1 MADVIIKEL
10 VKSYDKKHVILDH
23 INLEI
28 KDGELMVFVGPSGCG
43 KSTLLRTIAGL
54 ESITDGEI
62 AINGRRV
69 NNLPPQQRNIAMVF
83 QNYAL
88 YPHMSVR
95 DNMSFPLRMQKMP
108 AQEITQQV
116 ETVAEQL
123 DITRLLDKKPKQ
135 LSGGQRQRVA
145 MGRALVRQPE
155 VFLMDEPLSN
165 LDAKLRVQIRSEI
178 ASIQRQLGVTTVYV
192 THDQVEAMTLG
203 QRVAVLK
210 DGILQQVA
218 PPDELYSRPANIFI
232 AQFIGS
238 PGMNII
244 PCRVSG
250 DELILPLEQEPVRWL
265 LPEQMQVR
273 SAELPQDADIWLG
286 LRPEAFSLS
295 AKGQESSLS
304 LPCQIVDEEFL
315 GYETLIRF
323 QLTAPFS
330 TGLELAEENFTARI
344 FQQLNCAV
352 GENITL
358 NVDVRAACFFD
369 QSGAA
374 VAPLQNNS

>member
-1 MADVIIKEL
+1 MADVAIKEL
-10 VKSYDKKHVILDH
+10 VKSYDKKNLILDH
-23 INLEI
+23 INLDI

-62 AINGRRV
+62 SIGDIRV

-95 DNMSFPLRMQKMP
+95 ENMSFPLRIQKMP
-108 AQEITQQV
+108 AQDITKQV

-123 DITRLLDKKPKQ
+123 DITVLLDKKITGI
-135 LSGGQRQRVA
+135 SGGQQQRVA
-145 MGRALVRQPE
+145 MGRALVRKPQ

-165 LDAKLRVQIRSEI
+165 LDAKTRVNIRGEI
-178 ASIQRQLGVTTVYV
+178 ATLQRQLGVTTIYV

-203 QRVAVLK
+203 QRIAVLK

-218 PPDELYSRPANIFI
+218 PPDELYSNPANTFV

-244 PCRVSG
+244 PCQVAG
-250 DELILPLEQEPVRWL
+250 DELTLPL
-265 LPEQMQVR
+265 
-273 SAELPQDADIWLG
+273 AEASVHWKCPAEMRPQLAKLPQNADLWLG
-286 LRPEAFSLS
+286 LRPEVFSVKKKEQERGLSLS
-295 AKGQESSLS
+295 CRIIDA
-304 LPCQIVDEEFL
+304 EFL

-323 QLTAPFS
+323 QFNSPFKTTLDTAKQI
-330 TGLELAEENFTARI
+330 FTARI

-352 GENITL
+352 GEQIML
-358 NVDVRAACFFD
+358 AVDPGAACFFD
-369 QSGAA
+369 ISGAA
-374 VAPLQNNS
+374 I

>member
-1 MADVIIKEL
+1 MADVVITEL
-10 VKSYDKKHVILDH
+10 VKSYDKKHLILDH

-62 AINGRRV
+62 FISDRRV

-218 PPDELYSRPANIFI
+218 PPDELYSNPANIFI

-250 DELILPLEQEPVRWL
+250 NELILPLEKEPVRWS
-265 LPEQMQVR
+265 LPEEIR
-273 SAELPQDADIWLG
+273 SQLTELPQDEDIWLG

-295 AKGQESSLS
+295 AQGQKNSLS
-304 LPCQIVDEEFL
+304 LPCQVLDAEFL

-330 TGLELAEENFTARI
+330 TRLELAEESFTARI

-352 GENITL
+352 GENVTL
-358 NVDVRAACFFD
+358 NVDVRTACFFD
-369 QSGAA
+369 QSGTA
-374 VAPLQNNS
+374 V

>member
-1 MADVIIKEL
+1 MADVTIKEL
-10 VKSYDKKHVILDH
+10 VKSYDKKHLILDH

-62 AINGRRV
+62 SISNRRV

-178 ASIQRQLGVTTVYV
+178 ATIQRQLGVTTVYV

-218 PPDELYSRPANIFI
+218 PPDELYSRPANVFV

-244 PCRVSG
+244 PCRISG
-250 DELILPLEQEPVRWL
+250 DELVLPLEKEPVCWP
-265 LPEQMQVR
+265 LPEEMR
-273 SAELPQDADIWLG
+273 AGLEHLSRDEDIWLG
-286 LRPEAFSLS
+286 LRPEAFRLS
-295 AKGQESSLS
+295 AQGQESSLS
-304 LPCQIVDEEFL
+304 LPCQVLDAEFL
-315 GYETLIRF
+315 GYDTLLRF
-323 QLTAPFS
+323 QLTAPFK
-330 TGLELAEENFTARI
+330 TALNIGEQTFTARI

-358 NVDVRAACFFD
+358 NVDVRTACFFD
-369 QSGAA
+369 QSGTA
-374 VAPLQNNS
+374 V

>member
-10 VKSYDKKHVILDH
+10 VKSYDKKHLILDRV
-23 INLEI
+23 NLEI

-62 AINGRRV
+62 AINGRRM

-116 ETVAEQL
+116 ETVAKQL

-145 MGRALVRQPE
+145 MGRALVREPQ

-178 ASIQRQLGVTTVYV
+178 ATIQRQLGVTTVYV

-218 PPDELYSRPANIFI
+218 PPDELYSNPANIFI

-244 PCRVSG
+244 PCRISG
-250 DELILPLEQEPVRWL
+250 DELILPLEKEPVRWT
-265 LPEQMQVR
+265 LPEAMR
-273 SAELPQDADIWLG
+273 AGLEHLPRDEDIWLG

-295 AKGQESSLS
+295 AQGQESSLS
-304 LPCQIVDEEFL
+304 LPCQVVDEEFL

-323 QLTAPFS
+323 QPTAPFS
-330 TGLELAEENFTARI
+330 TGLEIAEQTFTARI

-352 GENITL
+352 GENIAL
-358 NVDVRAACFFD
+358 NVDVSVACFFD
-369 QSGAA
+369 ENG
-374 VAPLQNNS
+374 VAIG

>member
-1 MADVIIKEL
+1 MADVMIKEL
-10 VKSYDKKHVILDH
+10 VKSYDKKHIILDH

-62 AINGRRV
+62 SISGRKV
-69 NNLPPQQRNIAMVF
+69 NDLPPQQRNIAMVF

-95 DNMSFPLRMQKMP
+95 DNMTFPLRMQKMP
-108 AQEITQQV
+108 AQEITEQV

-123 DITRLLDKKPKQ
+123 DITGLLDKKPKQ

-145 MGRALVRQPE
+145 MGRALVRNPE

-165 LDAKLRVQIRSEI
+165 LDAKLRVQIRAEI
-178 ASIQRQLGVTTVYV
+178 ATIQRQLGVTTVYV

-218 PPDELYSRPANIFI
+218 PPDELYSHPANVFV

-244 PCRVSG
+244 PCRISG
-250 DELILPLEQEPVRWL
+250 EELTLPLENESLCWHC
-265 LPEQMQVR
+265 PETMR
-273 SAELPQDADIWLG
+273 ERLAEFPQDGEIQLG

-295 AKGQESSLS
+295 TEKTKNSLS
-304 LPCQIVDEEFL
+304 LPCRVVDVEFL

-323 QLTAPFS
+323 QPVKPFKSELTV
-330 TGLELAEENFTARI
+330 AEQTFTSRI
-344 FQQLNCAV
+344 FQPVSCSV
-352 GENITL
+352 GEEIVL
-358 NVDVRAACFFD
+358 DVDLGEACFFD
-369 QSGAA
+369 KSGVA
-374 VAPLQNNS
+374 V

>member
-1 MADVIIKEL
+1 MAHVAIKEL
-10 VKSYDKKHVILDH
+10 VKSYDKKHIILDH

-28 KDGELMVFVGPSGCG
+28 NDGELMVFVGPSGCG

-54 ESITDGEI
+54 ESVTDGEI
-62 AINGRRV
+62 SIGGRKV
-69 NNLPPQQRNIAMVF
+69 NDLPPQQRNIAMVF

-88 YPHMSVR
+88 YPHMTVR
-95 DNMSFPLRMQKMP
+95 DNMAFPLRMQKT
-108 AQEITQQV
+108 AVQEITEQV

-123 DITRLLDKKPKQ
+123 DITPLLDKKPKQ

-145 MGRALVRQPE
+145 MGRALVRQPQ

-178 ASIQRQLGVTTVYV
+178 AEIQRRLSVTTVYV

-218 PPDELYSRPANIFI
+218 PPDELYSRPANIFV

-244 PCRVSG
+244 PCRTSG
-250 DELILPLEQEPVRWL
+250 KAKLILPLEKESIRWT
-265 LPEQMQVR
+265 LPEEMR
-273 SAELPQDADIWLG
+273 ERLAGLPQDEEIWLG
-286 LRPEAFSLS
+286 LRPEAFSINTE
-295 AKGQESSLS
+295 GQENSLS
-304 LPCQIVDEEFL
+304 LSCRVVDLEFL
-315 GYETLIRF
+315 GYETLVRF
-323 QLTAPFS
+323 QLASPFKTRLS
-330 TGLELAEENFTARI
+330 LPGQTFTARI
-344 FQQLNCAV
+344 FQRINCSV
-352 GENITL
+352 DEEVTL
-358 NVDVRAACFFD
+358 NIDLSAACFFD
-369 QSGAA
+369 TNGIAI
-374 VAPLQNNS
+374 

>member
-1 MADVIIKEL
+1 MADVAIKEL
-10 VKSYDKKHVILDH
+10 IKSYDKKQNILDH

-43 KSTLLRTIAGL
+43 KSTLLRMIAGL

-62 AINGRRV
+62 SINGRRV

-95 DNMSFPLRMQKMP
+95 DNMSFPLRMQKMSI
-108 AQEITQQV
+108 QDITRQV

-123 DITRLLDKKPKQ
+123 DITPLLDKKPKQ

-145 MGRALVRQPE
+145 MGRALVREPQ

-178 ASIQRQLGVTTVYV
+178 ATIQRQLGVTTVYV

-218 PPDELYSRPANIFI
+218 PPDELYSKPANIFI

-244 PCRVSG
+244 PCRISG
-250 DELILPLEQEPVRWL
+250 DELILPLEKEPVRWPC
-265 LPEQMQVR
+265 PETMR
-273 SAELPQDADIWLG
+273 SRLAALPQDEDIWLG

-295 AKGQESSLS
+295 AEGQGSSLS
-304 LPCQIVDEEFL
+304 LPCQVVDAEFL

-323 QLTAPFS
+323 QPAGPFV
-330 TGLELAEENFTARI
+330 TELDIPEQTFTARI
-344 FQQLNCAV
+344 FQQLTCSV
-352 GENITL
+352 GEDIVL
-358 NVDVRAACFFD
+358 HVDLGAACFFD
-369 QSGAA
+369 KSGVA
-374 VAPLQNNS
+374 V

>member
-10 VKSYDKKHVILDH
+10 VKSYDKKHLILDR

-62 AINGRRV
+62 SISNRRV

-95 DNMSFPLRMQKMP
+95 ENMAFPLRMQKMP

-145 MGRALVRQPE
+145 MGRALVREPE
-155 VFLMDEPLSN
+155 VFLMD
-165 LDAKLRVQIRSEI
+165 
-178 ASIQRQLGVTTVYV
+178 
-192 THDQVEAMTLG
+192 
-203 QRVAVLK
+203 
-210 DGILQQVA
+210 
-218 PPDELYSRPANIFI
+218 
-232 AQFIGS
+232 
-238 PGMNII
+238 
-244 PCRVSG
+244 
-250 DELILPLEQEPVRWL
+250 
-265 LPEQMQVR
+265 
-273 SAELPQDADIWLG
+273 
-286 LRPEAFSLS
+286 
-295 AKGQESSLS
+295 
-304 LPCQIVDEEFL
+304 
-315 GYETLIRF
+315 
-323 QLTAPFS
+323 
-330 TGLELAEENFTARI
+330 
-344 FQQLNCAV
+344 
-352 GENITL
+352 
-358 NVDVRAACFFD
+358 
-369 QSGAA
+369 
-374 VAPLQNNS
+374 

>member
-1 MADVIIKEL
+1 MADVAIKEL
-10 VKSYDKKHVILDH
+10 IKSYDKKQNILDH

-43 KSTLLRTIAGL
+43 KSTLLRMIAGL

-62 AINGRRV
+62 SISGRRV

-108 AQEITQQV
+108 AQDITRQV

-123 DITRLLDKKPKQ
+123 DITPLLDKKPKQ

-145 MGRALVRQPE
+145 MGRALVREPQ

-178 ASIQRQLGVTTVYV
+178 ATIQRQLGVTTVYV

-218 PPDELYSRPANIFI
+218 PPDELYSNPANIFI

-244 PCRVSG
+244 PCRISG
-250 DELILPLEQEPVRWL
+250 GELILPLENEPVRWP
-265 LPEQMQVR
+265 LPEAIR
-273 SAELPQDADIWLG
+273 ARLAELPQDEDIWIG

-295 AKGQESSLS
+295 PEKQENSLF
-304 LPCQIVDEEFL
+304 LLCQVVDLEFL
-315 GYETLIRF
+315 GYEALIRF
-323 QLTAPFS
+323 QLGSSFIT
-330 TGLELAEENFTARI
+330 ELDVTEQTFTARI
-344 FQQLNCAV
+344 FQQLNFSVGDKIALAV
-352 GENITL
+352 DLG
-358 NVDVRAACFFD
+358 AACFFD
-369 QSGAA
+369 KSGAA
-374 VAPLQNNS
+374 MRE

>member
-1 MADVIIKEL
+1 MADVAIKEL
-10 VKSYDKKHVILDH
+10 IKSYDKKQNILDH

-43 KSTLLRTIAGL
+43 KSTLLRMIAGL

-62 AINGRRV
+62 SINGRRV

-95 DNMSFPLRMQKMP
+95 DNMTFPLRMQKMP
-108 AQEITQQV
+108 AQDITRQV

-123 DITRLLDKKPKQ
+123 DITPLLDKKPKQ

-145 MGRALVRQPE
+145 MGRALVREPQ

-178 ASIQRQLGVTTVYV
+178 ATIQRQLGVTTVYV

-250 DELILPLEQEPVRWL
+250 NELILPLEQEPVRWQC
-265 LPEQMQVR
+265 PEAMQ
-273 SAELPQDADIWLG
+273 SQLAELPQDEDIWLG

-295 AKGQESSLS
+295 TEKQENSLF
-304 LPCQIVDEEFL
+304 LPCQVVDLEFL
-315 GYETLIRF
+315 GYEALIRF
-323 QLTAPFS
+323 QLGSSFIT
-330 TGLELAEENFTARI
+330 ELDVTEQTFTARI
-344 FQQLNCAV
+344 FQQLNFSV
-352 GENITL
+352 GDKIALT
-358 NVDVRAACFFD
+358 VDLGAACFFD
-369 QSGAA
+369 KSGAA
-374 VAPLQNNS
+374 MWE